1 MRTQSFI
8 GLFLLNPHMEWSSEG
23 HIYAFITRYYYK
35 CDTVPHSQLKVTRQ
49 RHGGATKMKFCTI

>member
-1 MRTQSFI
+1 
-8 GLFLLNPHMEWSSEG
+8 MEWSSEG